1 MANRPSP
8 NRRYRLVYSRLIMI
22 ENIENIEQLMDN
34 EPSQLFIDGIAA
46 LKIGL
51 DVAATGNEELI
62 NILQDGR
69 NTSV

>member
-1 MANRPSP
+1 M
-8 NRRYRLVYSRLIMI
+8 L
-22 ENIENIEQLMDN
+22 ENIENIERLMDN